1 MLNIPQSVLDE
12 TSQAMIDSDYDEKSM
27 RRALGEMHLSKFASY
42 TMALLESN
50 SSLTEGFMPIDSLD
64 GKVVSDMQKLI
75 IN

>member
-1 MLNIPQSVLDE
+1 
-12 TSQAMIDSDYDEKSM
+12 
-27 RRALGEMHLSKFASY
+27 
-42 TMALLESN
+42 MALLESN